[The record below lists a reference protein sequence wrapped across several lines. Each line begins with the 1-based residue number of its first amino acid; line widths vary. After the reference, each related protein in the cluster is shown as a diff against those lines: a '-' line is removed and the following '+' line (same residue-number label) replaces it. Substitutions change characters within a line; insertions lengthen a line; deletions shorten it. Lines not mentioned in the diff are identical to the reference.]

1 MRGVVLKRR
10 NMKKKNSKRFAEWKI
25 IHIFAEKKIKIM
37 TDKEFREFLKSSA
50 KEVEAREAN
59 LTTMLETQGAVLD
72 TQFLNAYESEVRYR
86 MRIVR
91 KCLAHYRG
99 LMRDDW
105 LMRLFL
111 LRRVIRLGRWHREL
125 LGRLMLIGV
134 YKKLYHPDPRLF
146 D

>member
-1 MRGVVLKRR
+1 MLKRR

-72 TQFLNAYESEVRYR
+72 MQFLDAYESEVRYR

-91 KCLAHYRG
+91 KCLTHYRVLCATTG
-99 LMRDDW
+99 
-105 LMRLFL
+105 
-111 LRRVIRLGRWHREL
+111 
-125 LGRLMLIGV
+125 
-134 YKKLYHPDPRLF
+134 
-146 D
+146 